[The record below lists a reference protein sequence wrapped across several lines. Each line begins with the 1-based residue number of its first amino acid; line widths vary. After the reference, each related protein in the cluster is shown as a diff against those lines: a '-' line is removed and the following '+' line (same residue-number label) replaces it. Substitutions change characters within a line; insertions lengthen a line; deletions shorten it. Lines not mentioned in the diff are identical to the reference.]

1 MSVCLLYVREFSLFW
16 REKKTGDPT
25 PVLQNQAKSVSQS
38 IPSLNQRSPCK
49 GDFLTYLSKLY
60 IDNGITY
67 VQLNILGERFSR
79 TLRTFAESTSL
90 QLSTSEPSPPWSLL
104 PNYWPNKPQT
114 TQNILPRP
122 QATRP
127 YPISVN
133 PIEIMHER
141 APAMLSNEIG
151 RQSKITR
158 GFFRQFVNI

>member
-1 MSVCLLYVREFSLFW
+1 MSHEHLSVVRKRILTFLAQ
-16 REKKTGDPT
+16 KKTGDPT

-38 IPSLNQRSPCK
+38 IPSLDQSSPCK

-60 IDNGITY
+60 IDNGITH
-67 VQLNILGERFSR
+67 VQLNLFGERFSR
-79 TLRTFAESTSL
+79 TLRTFAQDAWKPAESTSS
-90 QLSTSEPSPPWSLL
+90 QLSTSEPLPPWPLL

-151 RQSKITR
+151 R
-158 GFFRQFVNI
+158 